1 MAFETENTAAMGIHP
16 LETLDLDFDAITAK
30 YQEEKAKRMRKDGV
44 KQFKE
49 VVGEY
54 AQFNDDIWAKPL
66 TRDSTFTQTK
76 LLIVGGGF
84 AGLTTAVNLKKVGVE
99 DFLILEKGG
108 GFGGTWYWNQ
118 YPGTHHPQ
126 SKLSLADVA

>member
-1 MAFETENTAAMGIHP
+1 MAFETEKVAGSGLHP
-16 LETLDLDFDAITAK
+16 LEMLDLDFDAITAK

-66 TRDSTFTQTK
+66 TRDPTFAQTK
-76 LLIVGGGF
+76 VLIVGAGFGG
-84 AGLTTAVNLKKVGVE
+84 LVTAVDLKKEGVE
-99 DFLILEKGG
+99 DFLVVEKGG
-108 GFGGTWYWNQ
+108 DFGGTWYWNQ
-118 YPGTHHPQ
+118 YPGNGSSTRGFEQ
-126 SKLSLADVA
+126 C